1 MPSPGV
7 FLRMGEGKRE
17 APQVGGLGREPV
29 GGESLGLGFGSSSTD
44 SCSLV

>member
-17 APQVGGLGREPV
+17 VGSLGSEPV